1 MQENNHTRS
10 KMAHVQEMLRERQ
23 ARRQARRMTRGP
35 YSSYQNCHNNTMFLE
50 KASGQENSKE
60 RAVSDNCYP
69 ALKQDYLAV

>member
-10 KMAHVQEMLRERQ
+10 KMAHLQEKLRERH

-35 YSSYQNCHNNTMFLE
+35 YQAHQNCHKHAMFVE
-50 KASGQENSKE
+50 KGENSKE
-60 RAVSDNCYP
+60 RAISENCYP